1 MNIFSFIFMQ
11 SDITSLTDS
20 ASLETPE
27 VTEIRVWEIIVES
40 QSWYI
45 LIPLLLMS
53 IYAIYVFVE
62 RFLAL
67 KKSNKIENEFMLRI
81 KDYVHDGKLDA
92 AKNLCAT
99 TDNPIAR
106 MVDKGVS
113 RIGKPMNDIAV
124 SIENVAKLEV
134 YKLESKLSSLAT
146 ISGVAPMI
154 GFLGTVLGMINVF
167 WRLKGSGVKVDAL
180 SEGIMMAMVTTVAGL
195 IVGILAYVMY
205 NFLVARVSKAVQNM
219 EATSIEFMDILEAPG
234 K

>member
-1 MNIFSFIFMQ
+1 MQ
-11 SDITSLTDS
+11 SDVTNLVDS
-20 ASLETPE
+20 ASMQTPE

-92 AKNLCAT
+92 AKNLCST

-106 MVDKGVS
+106 MVEKGVS

-146 ISGVAPMI
+146 ISRVAPMI

-219 EATSIEFMDILEAPG
+219 EATSIEFMDILESPG